1 MITSVIPK
9 LPFVEKQKTLD
20 FYLKLGGTLDS
31 DYGDYLIVSLEQI
44 ELHFFPFPD
53 MKPETSDFMI
63 YIRIETGIETYYQK
77 FQDSGIAIHPNGKLE
92 KKPWNQMEFAII
104 DPCGT
109 LLTFGQSI

>member
-9 LPFVEKQKTLD
+9 LPFTEKQKTQD
-20 FYLKLGGTLDS
+20 FYLKLGCTLDS

-44 ELHFFPFPD
+44 ELHFFSFPD
-53 MKPETSDFMI
+53 LKPDTSDFMI
-63 YIRIETGIETYYQK
+63 YIRIDSDIETYYQK
-77 FQDSGIAIHPNGKLE
+77 FQDAGIAIHPNGKLE
-92 KKPWNQMEFAII
+92 KKPWNQLEFSIL